1 MMFGADWVVV
11 RLRWSSCGL
20 RRWCEVVGGYVAAFG
35 KVWCVVD
42 SVECGVVCGVGVVRV
57 VGFGGGGV
65 LVVLSIVGG
74 VYWGIIGVVGG
85 GSKCVL

>member
-1 MMFGADWVVV
+1 VRFGAGGVLAGL
-11 RLRWSSCGL
+11 LRSSCGL
-20 RRWCEVVGGYVAAFG
+20 LRWCEVVGGYVAAFG
-35 KVWCVVD
+35 RVWCVVD
-42 SVECGVVCGVGVVRV
+42 SLECGVVCGVGVVRV